1 MKSILQTLIIVF
13 LTINSVFAQETE
25 TEIIYFNSD
34 KFELDDDSRKKL
46 EGISEE
52 IKGKA
57 ITGIKIKG
65 HTDNDGSRNYNEI
78 LSKKRAMEVQSYFL
92 ANGVAKNKISIEY
105 FGEEKPIVSNE
116 NDQDKQQN
124 RRVEISIQYD
134 FSVPKDFLVSFKDF
148 KVNPNKD
155 TTILLDSKGTSL
167 HIPKNSFLNNQG
179 DLVKETVLL
188 RFREF
193 SNSAEMAFSD
203 IPMTY
208 KKDNLEYFFNSS
220 GMFELTASV
229 NDKPIEIVKNKP
241 LKIDYALARK
251 NPEISFFKLNNHK
264 KDWNKIQDIE
274 PLKIEHVL
282 ENEALFGEV
291 DSAIEF
297 SKNKQRIPGFNAMK
311 KNLFENVEEF
321 AVEGDFTIE
330 DDGNRQNATLLAEGV
345 DAGHTYPDI
354 IKGLNIE
361 SFGVYNCDQIYRLSE
376 RVSIKAKYLDVNGQE
391 IADLHVLSL
400 IDLQYNGAF
409 SFDPRNFICDANGQ
423 NVLALFTKKGELYLL
438 EKDDFAKMNIQKSGQ
453 QTFTM
458 KNMTNEI
465 KNAKDLAN
473 HLGIAM

>member
-13 LTINSVFAQETE
+13 LTINSLFAQETE

-34 KFELDDDSRKKL
+34 KFELDDGSQKKL
-46 EGISEE
+46 EGILEE
-52 IKGKA
+52 IKDKD

-65 HTDNDGSRNYNEI
+65 HTDNNGSLNYNEI
-78 LSKKRAMEVQSYFL
+78 LSKKRAMTVQSYFL
-92 ANGVAKNKISIEY
+92 SNGIAKNKISIEY
-105 FGEEKPIVSNE
+105 FGEVKPIVLNE
-116 NDQDKQQN
+116 NDQDKKQN
-124 RRVEISIQYD
+124 RRVEIFIHYD

-155 TTILLDSKGTSL
+155 TTILLNSKGTSL
-167 HIPKNSFLNNQG
+167 HIPKYSFLDNQG
-179 DLVKETVLL
+179 NLVQEPVLL

-193 SNSAEMAFSD
+193 SNSAEMAFSN

-229 NDKPIEIVKNKP
+229 NNKPIEIAKNKP

-251 NPEISFFKLNNHK
+251 NPEISFFKLSNEK
-264 KDWNKIQDIE
+264 RDWHKIQDIE
-274 PLKIEHVL
+274 PLKIDHVL
-282 ENEALFGEV
+282 ENDALYGEV
-291 DSAIEF
+291 DSAIDLHR
-297 SKNKQRIPGFNAMK
+297 NKLRMPGFNLIN

-321 AVEGDFTIE
+321 AVEGGFKIE

-376 RVSIKAKYLDVNGQE
+376 RVSIKAKYLDVNGLE

-409 SFDPRNFICDANGQ
+409 SFDPGNFICDANGQ

-438 EKDDFAKMNIQKSGQ
+438 EKDDFAKMNIQKSGR

-458 KNMTNEI
+458 KNMTSEI

-473 HLGIAM
+473 HLEIAM